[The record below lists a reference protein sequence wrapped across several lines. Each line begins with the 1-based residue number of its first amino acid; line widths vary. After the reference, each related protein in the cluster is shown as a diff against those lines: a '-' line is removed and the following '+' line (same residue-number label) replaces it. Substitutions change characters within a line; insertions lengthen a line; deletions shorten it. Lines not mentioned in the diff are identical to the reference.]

1 MGNHAATVLARID
14 PEIRATFN
22 DRQIEA
28 IARAV
33 DGKRLSGRRLEA
45 RGTLSLYFVAYFF
58 VLQAGRDRRRGR
70 QRVEHE
76 RRENARLASNVVFFL
91 LAMSPVVL
99 LVIVGMYFL
108 KAALGIDIFPDLH
121 MPNLLGLGRR

>member
-1 MGNHAATVLARID
+1 MDNHAATVIARID
-14 PEIRATFN
+14 PEIRATLN

-33 DGKRLSGRRLEA
+33 GGKRLPAHGVDT
-45 RGTLSLYFVAYFF
+45 RGALSLYFVAYYF

-99 LVIVGMYFL
+99 MLVVGVYFL